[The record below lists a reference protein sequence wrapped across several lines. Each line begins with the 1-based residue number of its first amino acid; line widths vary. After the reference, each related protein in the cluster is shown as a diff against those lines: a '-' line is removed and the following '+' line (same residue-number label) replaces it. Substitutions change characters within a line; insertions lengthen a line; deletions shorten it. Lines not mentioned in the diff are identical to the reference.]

1 MTITV
6 NGQSLILETGLK
18 SVSTLLGVLQT
29 LGIDPTCRIVVHNGV
44 VVTGDLNVLL
54 QEGDDVEI
62 LHFVG
67 GGCPS

>member
-6 NGQSLILETGLK
+6 NGQSLILETGFK
-18 SVSTLLGVLQT
+18 PVSTLAGVLET
-29 LGIDPTCRIVVHNGV
+29 LGIDPARRIVVHNGV